1 MRYCLNDRTAGNW
14 TTLEGVPLRKF
25 VLRVRPKKQKKG
37 FTAGTWRG
45 PVRRYCHRVGSI
57 KRARPRVHL
66 HHTGCIR
73 GFECAA
79 PRAFIL
85 DAAANTHSVAV
96 SSYTGTVDSTDE
108 QSPEERIAMWHYED
122 EEADCTGSTDE
133 HVAVSR
139 PSQSPEDRIA
149 MWHYEDEE
157 SDGSTDEQVFH
168 DFEDFERCMD
178 YMDYS

>member
-14 TTLEGVPLRKF
+14 TTLEGGAFEKVCAQSQTEETKKRIYGRNVARTGTS
-25 VLRVRPKKQKKG
+25 VL
-37 FTAGTWRG
+37 
-45 PVRRYCHRVGSI
+45 RVGSI

-85 DAAANTHSVAV
+85 HAAANTHSVAV

-122 EEADCTGSTDE
+122 EE
-133 HVAVSR
+133 
-139 PSQSPEDRIA
+139 
-149 MWHYEDEE
+149 

-178 YMDYS
+178 YMDYIELQEYTAFKAFRRFKKRAM